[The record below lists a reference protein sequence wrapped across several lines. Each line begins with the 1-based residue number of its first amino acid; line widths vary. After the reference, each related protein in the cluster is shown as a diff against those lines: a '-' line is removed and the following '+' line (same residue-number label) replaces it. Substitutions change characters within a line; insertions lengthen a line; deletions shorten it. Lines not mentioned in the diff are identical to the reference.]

1 MISPELVLHIF
12 KAASI
17 SRWNDFPRICNL
29 VELDKQ
35 AHKAIIAYFLAKS
48 EKDIDMRFLLD
59 AIVVEFISRVIVTDI
74 RPDVLNEIKKTKQK
88 ELDEWIQKQFS
99 VINKNEDFLKIFN
112 DYYNDKTHEK
122 EKFILKAAGYLSTR
136 YEFSFIYPN
145 VSNYEEIKS
154 KLDEELEDYLDI
166 LAVQKISLNQKLA
179 KVIDLSGRL
188 RFQKRWA
195 QTPRIPETSVLGHM
209 LVVAVLS
216 YFYCLNIKACNT
228 RFINNFFC
236 ALFHDLPE
244 SLTRDIITPVK
255 YGIDGLSEIISD
267 YELKLI
273 DEKILPYV
281 PNNIRSEFA
290 YLLGI
295 YNEDGKIKKNEFL
308 NKIYFENNVRVIDYV
323 GDYNEDKYNTID
335 GKMLKACDKTA
346 AFLEAII
353 SIYYGVKSKDLIS
366 GYKKII
372 SDFKEKSMIENA
384 SFNDNFKYETNNS
397 NKNGVNFYEMLK
409 EFEDFFMNPSQDT
422 CGTHS

>member
-17 SRWNDFPRICNL
+17 SRWNDFPRVCNL

-35 AHKAIIAYFLAKS
+35 AHKAIIAYFLAKN
-48 EKDIDMRFLLD
+48 EKNIDMRFLLD

-74 RPDVLNEIKKTKQK
+74 RPDVLNEIKKTKSK
-88 ELDEWIQKQFS
+88 ELNEWILKQFNE
-99 VINKNEDFLKIFN
+99 INKDLDFAKIFN
-112 DYYNDKTHEK
+112 DYYKDTTHIK
-122 EKFILKAAGYLSTR
+122 EKFLLKAAGYLSTR

-154 KLDEELEDYLDI
+154 KLDEELEEYLSISSVQHI
-166 LAVQKISLNQKLA
+166 LLNQKLS

-209 LVVAVLS
+209 LVVAVLG
-216 YFYCLNIKACNT
+216 YFYCIKAKACDT
-228 RFINNFFC
+228 RFISNFFC
-236 ALFHDLPE
+236 ALLHDLPE
-244 SLTRDIITPVK
+244 SLTRDIISPVK

-273 DEKILPYV
+273 DEKILPNV
-281 PNNIRSEFA
+281 SSEIKSEFS

-295 YNEDGKIKKNEFL
+295 YTENGKRKKDEFL
-308 NKIYFENNVRVIDYV
+308 NKICFNDEIKLVDNPDEYNKDEYNVID
-323 GDYNEDKYNTID
+323 GR
-335 GKMLKACDKTA
+335 MLKACDKTA

-353 SIYYGVKSKDLIS
+353 SIYYGVKSTDLIKGS
-366 GYKKII
+366 LKTLEG
-372 SDFKEKSMIENA
+372 FKENPKIGE
-384 SFNDNFKYETNNS
+384 
-397 NKNGVNFYEMLK
+397 VNFYELLK
-409 EFEDFFMNPSQDT
+409 DFKDFFKDPSQDT

>member
-99 VINKNEDFLKIFN
+99 LINKNDDFLKIFN
-112 DYYNDKTHEK
+112 NYYNDKTHEK

-145 VSNYEEIKS
+145 VSNYEEIKA
-154 KLDEELEDYLDI
+154 KLDEELEDYLEI

-216 YFYCLNIKACNT
+216 YFYCLNIKACDT

-295 YNEDGKIKKNEFL
+295 YHEDGKIKKDEFKNRI
-308 NKIYFENNVRVIDYV
+308 NKDFVKLIQNPN
-323 GDYNEDKYNTID
+323 DYNEDCFNTID
-335 GKMLKACDKTA
+335 GKMLKACDKTG

-353 SIYYGVKSKDLIS
+353 SNYYGVKSKDLMNGS
-366 GYKKII
+366 LKILN
-372 SDFKEKSMIENA
+372 DFKENPKIGE
-384 SFNDNFKYETNNS
+384 
-397 NKNGVNFYEMLK
+397 VNFYEMLK
-409 EFEDFFMNPSQDT
+409 EFEEFFTNPSQET